1 MSTSYKVILYI
12 EREYTRVRYLSILYL
27 VRLCKCI
34 FYVAQQMHQAFPW
47 HHSLDPC
54 TDKEAMRNQKSDYLV
69 RRTLLA
75 VYEDLIGCCI
85 RLHPYVMMD
94 SRVPSRIPVMES
106 AKGR

>member
-54 TDKEAMRNQKSDYLV
+54 TDKEAMRNQTS
-69 RRTLLA
+69 RRTLFLA
-75 VYEDLIGCCI
+75 VLDVIGCCM
-85 RLHPYVMMD
+85 LLA
-94 SRVPSRIPVMES
+94 SGCIPMS
-106 AKGR
+106 